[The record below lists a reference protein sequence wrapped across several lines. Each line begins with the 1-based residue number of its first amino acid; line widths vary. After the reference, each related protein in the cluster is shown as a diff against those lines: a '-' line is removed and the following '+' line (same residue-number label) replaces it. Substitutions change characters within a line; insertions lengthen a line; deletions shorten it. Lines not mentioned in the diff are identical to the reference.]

1 MPVPA
6 ALFSGQSAC
15 SAAWLAR
22 LLREQKVGGSNPPS
36 PTNPSGVSLGMD
48 QDLDEMS
55 REQLVAEV
63 LKLRGG
69 IRKHRD
75 AEGHSLCWYV
85 PELWGLLPERLDPK
99 PKVPPVGEFLENCA
113 AYRASLDDALV
124 GPTHWVPGRGL
135 VFIDSK
141 YDDPGP

>member
-1 MPVPA
+1 
-6 ALFSGQSAC
+6 
-15 SAAWLAR
+15 
-22 LLREQKVGGSNPPS
+22 
-36 PTNPSGVSLGMD
+36 
-48 QDLDEMS
+48 MS

-135 VFIDSK
+135 IFIDPNRPKHLPGCGREVRGCLPGCENFDPK